1 MRACQDW
8 LQEHNVFVRMYK
20 TSLESLHAGTR
31 SEETLSELLPYA
43 DSADVRTHENKL
55 LSRELG
61 PTNAALVTMDLSAYK
76 MPYHKL
82 AAQFEVKVA
91 VEVIVSVITGN
102 SSCISPHNAMSY
114 LPFTV

>member
-20 TSLESLHAGTR
+20 TSLENLHAGTR
-31 SEETLSELLPYA
+31 SEEPLSELLPYA

-82 AAQFEVKVA
+82 ASQFEVNVA
-91 VEVIVSVITGN
+91 VEVIVGVITGN
-102 SSCISPHNAMSY
+102 PSCISQHNAMSY

>member
-1 MRACQDW
+1 
-8 LQEHNVFVRMYK
+8 MYK
-20 TSLESLHAGTR
+20 TSLENLYSGTR
-31 SEETLSELLPYA
+31 SEEPLSELLPYA

-82 AAQFEVKVA
+82 ASQFEVNVA
-91 VEVIVSVITGN
+91 VEVIVIVIIGN
-102 SSCISPHNAMSY
+102 PSCIPRHYSMSY
-114 LPFTV
+114 LPFTVL